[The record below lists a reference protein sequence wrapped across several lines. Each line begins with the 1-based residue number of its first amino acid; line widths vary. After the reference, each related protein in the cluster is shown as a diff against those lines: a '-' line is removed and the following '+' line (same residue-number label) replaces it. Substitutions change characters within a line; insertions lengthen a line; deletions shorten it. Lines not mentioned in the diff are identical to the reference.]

1 MFIVLD
7 FLLLVDDVDDDDVFL
22 LDVVDDFG
30 WVLLLVGF
38 VVDLFGFFVGLGRD
52 FFVFFKMGIIL
63 DFEVGWKL

>member
-30 WVLLLVGF
+30 WVLLLVGL